1 MAKRYGIFWLL
12 HYMYLF
18 DVRLLITPVVSFVHC
33 IVCTSSMY
41 GFWLP
46 LWYLLAIAL
55 SVPLR
60 CTVSD
65 YPFGILWPL
74 HCLYLFDVRLL
85 ITPVVSFVHCIICTS
100 SMYGFWLPLWYL
112 MAIALS
118 VPLRCTASD
127 YPCGIFWPLLY
138 MYQRGNQK
146 PYIEEVQTMQWP

>member
-1 MAKRYGIFWLL
+1 
-12 HYMYLF
+12 MYLF

-33 IVCTSSMY
+33 IVCISSMY

-60 CTVSD
+60 CTASD
-65 YPFGILWPL
+65 YPCGIFCPL

-85 ITPVVSFVHCIICTS
+85 ITPVVYFVHCIVCTS

-112 MAIALS
+112 LSIALS
-118 VPLRCTASD
+118 VPLRCTA
-127 YPCGIFWPLLY
+127 L
-138 MYQRGNQK
+138 QGNQK
-146 PYIEEVQTMQWP
+146 PYIEEVQTMQWTKDTTGVIRSRTSKRYRQCHGQKIPQG